1 MKDLRLLLCWLCLQA
16 AGCSWFSPELAVRLL
31 LPEPPGHWL
40 EAFPDLHYELVTPGA
55 DGAPQCI
62 PWPPDRE
69 LSIPK
74 EPNWPVLAVPLV
86 QDGQVRLPPAGA
98 VWPLDLASGG
108 QELALSWEGGP
119 LAETLLA
126 LRRER
131 VDVSALNTGR
141 LALEMHDR
149 FGGDPWRLDLV
160 YLAESLASGQFQVTD
175 IRALACRDVLLP
187 VPAGRWFLESP
198 FRLPQLA
205 AEGEELLLL
214 QLPFGEHR
222 LFRSDGLAGY
232 ALFVGERD
240 VLLFTVSGHQS
251 GNEVLGENDEDQ

>member
-1 MKDLRLLLCWLCLQA
+1 
-16 AGCSWFSPELAVRLL
+16 V
-31 LPEPPGHWL
+31 
-40 EAFPDLHYELVTPGA
+40 
-55 DGAPQCI
+55 
-62 PWPPDRE
+62 DRE

-74 EPNWPVLAVPLV
+74 EPNWPVLAVPLAR
-86 QDGQVRLPPAGA
+86 DGQVRLLPAGA

-119 LAETLLA
+119 LAEALLA

-131 VDVSALNTGR
+131 VEVSSLNTSR
-141 LALEMHDR
+141 LALEMR
-149 FGGDPWRLDLV
+149 ERSGGDPWRLDLV
-160 YLAESLASGQFQVTD
+160 HLAESLASGEFQVTD

-205 AEGEELLLL
+205 AEGEELALL

-222 LFRSDGLAGY
+222 LFSGDGLAGY
-232 ALFVGERD
+232 TLFVGEQG
-240 VLLFTVSGHQS
+240 VLIA
-251 GNEVLGENDEDQ
+251 DEW